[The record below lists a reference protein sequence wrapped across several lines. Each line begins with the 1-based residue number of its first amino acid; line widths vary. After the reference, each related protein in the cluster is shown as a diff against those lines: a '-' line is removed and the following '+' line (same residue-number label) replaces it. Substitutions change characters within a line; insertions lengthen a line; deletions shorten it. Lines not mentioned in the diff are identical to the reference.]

1 MCCSSLF
8 AVPPQCEESCK
19 HLSRSKMR
27 LFASFDGEIT
37 KQNGVLA
44 EREKMLEGVKDQLI
58 KESGN
63 VLGGGSGG
71 RY

>member
-1 MCCSSLF
+1 MVFVSLSPSSSIER
-8 AVPPQCEESCK
+8 ATQT
-19 HLSRSKMR
+19 LSRSKMR
-27 LFASFDGEIT
+27 LFASFDGEIA
-37 KQNGVLA
+37 KQNAVLA

-71 RY
+71 RH

>member
-1 MCCSSLF
+1 MRTVMQTF
-8 AVPPQCEESCK
+8 
-19 HLSRSKMR
+19 SRSKMR
-27 LFASFDGEIT
+27 LFASFDSEIA

-44 EREKMLEGVKDQLI
+44 EREKMLEGVKEQLI

-63 VLGGGSGG
+63 VLGGGSSG